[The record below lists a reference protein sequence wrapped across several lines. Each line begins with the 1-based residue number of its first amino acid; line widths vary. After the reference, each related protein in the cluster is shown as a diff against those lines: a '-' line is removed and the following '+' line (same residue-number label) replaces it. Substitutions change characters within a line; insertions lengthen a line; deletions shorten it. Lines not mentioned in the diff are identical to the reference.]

1 MVLITKNKSVTTK
14 VAQKKKSTGPISAAG
29 KAKSSK
35 NAVLHGATSPQLLN
49 DAEKSKYDTLL
60 NELRESYPSTNPLVR
75 MQLERIAKLNIQLER
90 IQNTIDAQF
99 LRSRALSRGYH
110 ELARHLDMDRETKS
124 LALNLAMGFGG
135 KEKII
140 DMDKID
146 ISNELNYWVDS
157 ERPSTHEEFLDKTP
171 RFCEYLFNESV
182 KSQQT
187 IKDYISDRVPKQKPE
202 GNQHYSQ
209 GIDIRFVFGDEK
221 PRIDSDI
228 EEGIKNTELKELK
241 RAAEWYGQEIMRMIV
256 RTQKIADFRK
266 LGPIEEQAT
275 TPDLDQL
282 DRLMRYQTT
291 IQRQLSTAIG
301 ELLALNKI

>member
-1 MVLITKNKSVTTK
+1 MALNTKNKRIATK
-14 VAQKKKSTGPISAAG
+14 AVHKKKSTGLISVAE

-49 DAEKSKYDTLL
+49 DVEQSKYDKLL
-60 NELRESYPSTNPLVR
+60 SELKESYPSINPLIR
-75 MQLERIAKLNIQLER
+75 MQLERIAKLDIQLER

-140 DMDKID
+140 GMDKID
-146 ISNELNYWVDS
+146 VSNELNYWVDS
-157 ERPSTHEEFLDKTP
+157 KRPSNHEEFLEKTP

-187 IKDYISDRVPKQKPE
+187 IKDYISDKIPKQKLE

-209 GIDIRFVFGDEK
+209 GINIRFVFGDEK

-228 EEGIKNTELKELK
+228 GESIKHTELKELK

-256 RTQKIADFRK
+256 RTQKIAAFRK
-266 LGPIEEQAT
+266 LRPIEEQAT

-282 DRLMRYQTT
+282 DR
-291 IQRQLSTAIG
+291 
-301 ELLALNKI
+301 

>member
-1 MVLITKNKSVTTK
+1 MALNIKNKNVASK
-14 VAQKKKSTGPISAAG
+14 VAQKKKSTGPISVAG
-29 KAKSSK
+29 KSKSSK

-49 DAEKSKYDTLL
+49 DAEKSKYDALL
-60 NELRESYPSTNPLVR
+60 NELRESYPSANPLVR

-124 LALNLAMGFGG
+124 LALNLAMGLGG
-135 KEKII
+135 KEKIL

-157 ERPSTHEEFLDKTP
+157 ERPSNHEEFLDKTP
-171 RFCEYLFNESV
+171 RFCEYLFNEATKHDLTV
-182 KSQQT
+182 KN
-187 IKDYISDRVPKQKPE
+187 YIGDKVPRQKPE
-202 GNQHYSQ
+202 GNEPYSQ
-209 GIDIRFVFGDEK
+209 SINFRIVFADQK
-221 PRIDSDI
+221 PEINLNI
-228 EEGIKNTELKELK
+228 EEAIKNTELRELK

-301 ELLALNKI
+301 ELLALTKA

>member
-1 MVLITKNKSVTTK
+1 MAINIKNKNVASK
-14 VAQKKKSTGPISAAG
+14 VAQKKKSTGPISVAG
-29 KAKSSK
+29 KSKSSK
-35 NAVLHGATSPQLLN
+35 NVVLHGATSPQLLN

-60 NELRESYPSTNPLVR
+60 NELRESYPPANPLVR

-124 LALNLAMGFGG
+124 LALNLAMGLGG
-135 KEKII
+135 KEKIL

-182 KSQQT
+182 KVSKLLKT
-187 IKDYISDRVPKQKPE
+187 I
-202 GNQHYSQ
+202 
-209 GIDIRFVFGDEK
+209 
-221 PRIDSDI
+221 
-228 EEGIKNTELKELK
+228 
-241 RAAEWYGQEIMRMIV
+241 
-256 RTQKIADFRK
+256 
-266 LGPIEEQAT
+266 
-275 TPDLDQL
+275 
-282 DRLMRYQTT
+282 
-291 IQRQLSTAIG
+291 
-301 ELLALNKI
+301 

>member
-1 MVLITKNKSVTTK
+1 
-14 VAQKKKSTGPISAAG
+14 
-29 KAKSSK
+29 
-35 NAVLHGATSPQLLN
+35 
-49 DAEKSKYDTLL
+49 
-60 NELRESYPSTNPLVR
+60 

-140 DMDKID
+140 DMGKVD

-157 ERPSTHEEFLDKTP
+157 ERPSNHEDFLDKTP
-171 RFCEYLFNESV
+171 RFCEYLFNEATKHDLTV
-182 KSQQT
+182 KN
-187 IKDYISDRVPKQKPE
+187 YIDDKVPRQKPE
-202 GNQHYSQ
+202 GNEPYSQ
-209 GIDIRFVFGDEK
+209 SINFRIVFADQK
-221 PRIDSDI
+221 PELNLNI

-301 ELLALNKI
+301 ELLALTKI